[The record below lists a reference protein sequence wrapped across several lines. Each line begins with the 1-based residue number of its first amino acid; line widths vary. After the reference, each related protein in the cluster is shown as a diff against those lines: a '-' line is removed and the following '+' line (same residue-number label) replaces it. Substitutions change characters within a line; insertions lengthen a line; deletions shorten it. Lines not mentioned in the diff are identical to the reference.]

1 MNAPFRQLDTRVL
14 VDNPWHRY
22 CKDRYLQRDG
32 SEGAYYYV
40 DMPASAAVL
49 PLFEDGSTLL
59 LRSFRYLFGREIWEF
74 PIGGVARGGDPLA
87 TAREE
92 LRQEAGHRAGS
103 WTPLGRALPYKGV
116 STETC
121 HYYLARDLQACGQDL
136 EASEAVTVHRMPLEE
151 ARERLFQDDAVD
163 GQSLAGLVHLE
174 RHLAREGV

>member
-1 MNAPFRQLDTRVL
+1 MNAPFRQLDTRIL
-14 VDNPWHRY
+14 IDNPWHRY
-22 CKDRYLQRDG
+22 CKDHYLQRDG
-32 SEGAYYYV
+32 SEGVYYYV

-49 PLFEDGSTLL
+49 PLFADGSTLL

-74 PIGGVARGGDPLA
+74 PIGGVARGTDPLE

-92 LRQEAGHRAGS
+92 LRQEAGFVATR

-121 HYYLARDLQACGQDL
+121 HYFLAQDLNPCGQEL
-136 EASEAVTVHRMPLEE
+136 EASEAATVHRMTLAQ
-151 ARERLFQDDAVD
+151 ARECLFADDAVD

-174 RHLAREGV
+174 RHLARRS